1 MLSPLVLVPVS
12 LGLLS
17 LLLFGMS
24 WFEQRVLSPK
34 ALIVHAARSRQALR
48 AGVNDLGGTLMDE
61 NISRAAGASHG
72 QAMDEEAFAAI
83 VEPLGRPLEQRTTLY
98 GRVAARA

>member
-1 MLSPLVLVPVS
+1 MLSPLVLIPVS

-34 ALIVHAARSRQALR
+34 ALIVHAARSSQAPPDHVEKLVARQSERLLQNMALSPADR
-48 AGVNDLGGTLMDE
+48 AE
-61 NISRAAGASHG
+61 RA
-72 QAMDEEAFAAI
+72 
-83 VEPLGRPLEQRTTLY
+83 TTL
-98 GRVAARA
+98 

>member
-1 MLSPLVLVPVS
+1 MGQDEDMLSPLVLVPVS

-34 ALIVHAARSRQALR
+34 ALIVHAARSRQAPPDQVEKLVARQSERLLQGMSMSPADR
-48 AGVNDLGGTLMDE
+48 AERRSTPVD
-61 NISRAAGASHG
+61 R
-72 QAMDEEAFAAI
+72 
-83 VEPLGRPLEQRTTLY
+83 
-98 GRVAARA
+98 